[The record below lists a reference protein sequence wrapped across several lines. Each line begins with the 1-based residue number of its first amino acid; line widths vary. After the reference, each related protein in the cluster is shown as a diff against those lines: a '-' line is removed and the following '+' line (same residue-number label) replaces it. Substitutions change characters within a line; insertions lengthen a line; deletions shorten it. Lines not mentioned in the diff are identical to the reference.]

1 MAVRKNEGGTLLF
14 FRRTQSLPSGV
25 CQLVGVMLLF
35 LIKKS
40 AKKEQTLH
48 SSNSQLENM
57 LGGKKS
63 LLLSHTKTVNN
74 MDAVS
79 VISLSGPWTL
89 DYCLMH
95 FKSPAAG
102 ERQQLPA
109 AVRAKPSQ
117 WSWQQTA
124 KSTVMLKV
132 APKLQQRGAA
142 DSGHS
147 P

>member
-1 MAVRKNEGGTLLF
+1 MLLF
-14 FRRTQSLPSGV
+14 FKRKPFLPSGV
-25 CQLVGVMLLF
+25 GQLVGVMLLF

-40 AKKEQTLH
+40 AKKEQMLH
-48 SSNSQLENM
+48 SSNSQLKKHARR
-57 LGGKKS
+57 KKS
-63 LLLSHTKTVNN
+63 VLLSHTKAVNN

-95 FKSPAAG
+95 FKSPASG

-117 WSWQQTA
+117 
-124 KSTVMLKV
+124 
-132 APKLQQRGAA
+132 
-142 DSGHS
+142 
-147 P
+147 